1 MPNPTPE
8 VKETNAVA
16 KIGDA
21 VKVDYVGTLEDGTM
35 FDTSIATKA
44 QEGGVFD
51 ETRPYEPLTVNL
63 GKGEV
68 IP

>member
-1 MPNPTPE
+1 M
-8 VKETNAVA
+8 KENDAVA
-16 KIGDA
+16 KIGDT

-35 FDTSIATKA
+35 FDTSIADKA
-44 QEGGVFD
+44 KEGDVFD